1 MKVVIA
7 VVFAAVVL
15 AILTGSCDV
24 EFYVTNPGASDPPRE
39 QMATTKLPS
48 AKPPSPAI
56 HRAAAPAAWTAD
68 ICGAVKDWKA
78 DWARRVQEIDQA
90 ILRSRGLDERRTLYV
105 DFWDETVR
113 STTEL
118 VGDFDAAGHPA
129 VRGGEAVARGYRGV
143 FAETVP
149 AMEMAL
155 AVATALPEDPERFS
169 EGEAEIRTNMARAFA
184 IRNHDLDA
192 LHDRLE
198 ASLPA
203 NLRDAF
209 DNDPTCRAI

>member
-1 MKVVIA
+1 MKVVNRRTLVA
-7 VVFAAVVL
+7 DSLSDQTCGQRPGRNAL
-15 AILTGSCDV
+15 AFVSLSRTV
-24 EFYVTNPGASDPPRE
+24 NASRT
-39 QMATTKLPS
+39 A
-48 AKPPSPAI
+48 
-56 HRAAAPAAWTAD
+56 AAAPAAWTAD

-203 NLRDAF
+203 KLRDAF